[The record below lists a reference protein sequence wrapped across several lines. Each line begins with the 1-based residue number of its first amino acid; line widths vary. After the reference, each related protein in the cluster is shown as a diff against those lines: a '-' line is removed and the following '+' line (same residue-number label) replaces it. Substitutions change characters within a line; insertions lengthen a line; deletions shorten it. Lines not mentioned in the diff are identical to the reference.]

1 VPEPQTVRVRSN
13 ERRRFRRVQL
23 DLPGRYMRA
32 DGHEH
37 PCRVRDIS
45 PGGLALET
53 AAGAAVGERVVAY
66 IDQLGRLEGVVVR
79 TFPTGFAMTI
89 EATARKRDML
99 AAQLTWLV
107 SERRDD
113 LPEGRR
119 HARIVPR
126 NPRSELVMP
135 SGIRVTCRIID
146 LSQSGAAVAS
156 ETKPPVGTVIT
167 LGKVQGRVTRVDEE
181 GFAVE
186 FTRLQHLDFLEEN
199 IAAA

>member
-1 VPEPQTVRVRSN
+1 MLESRIVRGLSN

-23 DLPGRYMRA
+23 NLLGRCMRA

-37 PCRVRDIS
+37 PCQLRDIS
-45 PGGLALET
+45 PGGMALET
-53 AAGAAVGERVVAY
+53 SARADVGERVVSY

-79 TFPTGFAMTI
+79 TYPTGFAMTI
-89 EATARKRDML
+89 EATARKRDKL
-99 AAQLTWLV
+99 AAQLTWLAN
-107 SERRDD
+107 EGLD
-113 LPEGRR
+113 LPEDRR

-135 SGIRVTCRIID
+135 SGVRVTCRIID
-146 LSQSGAAVAS
+146 MSQSGAAVAS
-156 ETKPPVGTVIT
+156 ETKPPVGTIIT
-167 LGKVQGRVTRVDEE
+167 LGKIQARVTRVNDD

-186 FTRLQHLDFLEEN
+186 FTRLHHVDFLEED